1 MIEFNGYLSG
11 SAEKHFKRQERKL
24 TVVVLVTTFCIF
36 LPVAIYLS
44 LTTENLIFVLA
55 LVFGVLFMSVL
66 LIFPSKKVSK
76 ELLTKRIYTDEE
88 FIVFETDKSEGY
100 RRIEDASCVIDHGEF
115 YEIVYPYGKKTN
127 NFMCQKDLLCV
138 GTIEEFELLF
148 ESKIIRKN
156 ADNE

>member
-55 LVFGVLFMSVL
+55 LVFGVLLMSVL

-100 RRIEDASCVIDHGEF
+100 RRIEAPHPARGL
-115 YEIVYPYGKKTN
+115 PPG
-127 NFMCQKDLLCV
+127 V
-138 GTIEEFELLF
+138 G
-148 ESKIIRKN
+148 
-156 ADNE
+156 